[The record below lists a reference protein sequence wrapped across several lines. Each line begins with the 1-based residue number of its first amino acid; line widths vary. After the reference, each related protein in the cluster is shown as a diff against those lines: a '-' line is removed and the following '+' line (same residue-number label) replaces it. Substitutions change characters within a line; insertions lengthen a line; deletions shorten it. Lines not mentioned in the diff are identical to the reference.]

1 MNSGPNSPR
10 KSYEGLFGESF
21 EVSSWYSSPRFI
33 RLGNAIRYNTI
44 QLKALNQYFPLLES
58 FSEYLLW
65 NF

>member
-1 MNSGPNSPR
+1 MNSGPNSPL

-44 QLKALNQYFPLLES
+44 QLKALYQYFPLL
-58 FSEYLLW
+58 
-65 NF
+65 